1 MRKQLISL
9 LLFGLFINFF
19 TLFAQNEHYPK
30 KKVKG
35 VEYYVYSVQP
45 HEGLYAISRRFG
57 VSQAD
62 INDANPQIEDG
73 LKIGQVLL
81 IPVTGEKV
89 ELLKKPIE
97 QQNTQEFITHKV
109 EKKQTIFA
117 ICRKYK
123 VSQEEIKKYNP
134 AIVNGLQEGM
144 ILRIPVGKVEKPT
157 EKIDSNEMKT
167 RTKNSRIKKE
177 SFIIHVVR
185 KGETLYSISNKYK
198 VSQSEIINL
207 NPRAAKHVGVG
218 DQLNIPTKSKQL
230 LTDKYNRLDS
240 NVNADALMKIAQIQS
255 FPTEKHRIQ
264 IAILLPFM
272 LNQSTIDPGTN
283 RFLDFYGGA
292 LLALNEAKAKGISA
306 DIYVFDTEK
315 SDDKMMEILNNPDLK
330 KMDLIIGPA
339 FSNQVALIG
348 DFAKKNKIHTLIPFS
363 SKDPDI
369 DFNPYLYQFNPGS
382 DAAVRFSTELLLG
395 KYKKYHPVFVELP
408 DVDLFDDG
416 KTWSDNLQNQLSEK
430 NKKFSILNVTSPES
444 IDFSSVLK
452 PDEKNLIIFNTDK
465 YGYAAPYIQQL
476 KSLEKQYPVVLFEQY
491 SWVNQ
496 SGKLADNIYISPF
509 SPMLNPEELSSFNQK
524 FISAFHRSASTDLPR
539 FDLLGYDLTNHFI
552 TLIHRYGIEFT
563 EKMGTNNSSKWI
575 QSQPLF
581 ERISAGAGFVNQK
594 LYVGDDKT
602 E

>member
-9 LLFGLFINFF
+9 LLFGLFIISF
-19 TLFAQNEHYPK
+19 TIFAQNEHYPK

-45 HEGLYAISRRFG
+45 HEGLYAISRKFG

-81 IPVTGEKV
+81 IPVTGEKQ
-89 ELLKKPIE
+89 ELLKNPVE
-97 QQNTQEFITHKV
+97 QQNNQEFITHKV
-109 EKKQTIFA
+109 EKKQTLFA

-123 VSQEEIKKYNP
+123 VSQEDVRKYNP

-144 ILRIPVGKVEKPT
+144 ILRIPAGKTQKPT
-157 EKIDSNEMKT
+157 EKIDSGEMNARVK
-167 RTKNSRIKKE
+167 KSRIE
-177 SFIIHVVR
+177 NEGFTIHVVR

-198 VSQSEIINL
+198 VSQNEIIKL
-207 NPRAAKHVGVG
+207 NPGAAKHIGAD
-218 DQLNIPTKSKQL
+218 DQLKIPVKSKL
-230 LTDKYNRLDS
+230 LIDKYNRLDS
-240 NVNADALMKIAQIQS
+240 NVNADALKKIAQIQS
-255 FPTEKHRIQ
+255 FPTKRHRIQ

-272 LNQSTIDPGTN
+272 LNQSAIDPGTK

-306 DIYVFDTEK
+306 DIFVFDTEK
-315 SDDKMMEILNNPDLK
+315 SDEKMMEILNNPDLK

-363 SKDPDI
+363 SKVPDI
-369 DFNPYLYQFNPGS
+369 DFNPYLYQFNPGY
-382 DAAVRFSTELLLG
+382 DAEARFSAELLLS
-395 KYKKYHPVFVELP
+395 KYKKFHPVFVELS

-430 NKKFSILNVTSPES
+430 NIKFSIINVTSPES
-444 IDFSSVLK
+444 NDFSSVLE
-452 PDEKNLIIFNTDK
+452 PDKKNLIIFNTDK
-465 YGYAAPYIQQL
+465 YGFAAPYIQKL
-476 KSLEKQYPVVLFEQY
+476 KSIENQYPVVLFEQY
-491 SWVNQ
+491 SWLNQ
-496 SGKLADNIYISPF
+496 SGKLAENIYISPF
-509 SPMLNPEELSSFNQK
+509 TPMLNPLELSNFNQK
-524 FISAFHRSASTDLPR
+524 FISAFHRSASIDLPR
-539 FDLLGYDLTNHFI
+539 YDLLGYDLTNHFI

-563 EKMGTNNSSKWI
+563 EKMGTTNYSKWI

-594 LYVGDDKT
+594 LYVGNDKT